1 MSNMSYCRM
10 ENTSQD
16 LQDCLCTLAE
26 TDEFPELDLSRSEL
40 LAYLRLRDQC
50 AEFLQEFDR
59 LSATMHTVA
68 E

>member
-16 LQDCLCTLAE
+16 LQDCLYTLAE
-26 TDEFPELDLSRSEL
+26 ADEFPELDLSRSEK

-50 AEFLQEFDR
+50 AEFLEEFDR
-59 LSATMHTVA
+59 LSATMHSVA
-68 E
+68 